1 MSKIQ
6 IPIALHAEQ
15 NVLAISIMKGT
26 GFEECLETGI
36 SVEDFTNEQNQ
47 IIWKSLTRLHNNEE
61 VINLPSLVSDLEK
74 YHELKTP
81 YLNTNKISGV
91 VDINYITNNIADLSV
106 YSGEDVSVY
115 AKRIKDATY
124 RRKLMQTSQNILMDG
139 SNPELHAKDY
149 LEKAEKAILDF
160 SENNNVAL
168 GDNQSDSVL
177 DYLNHSFEKDLKDF
191 SDIQLRTGF
200 EYLDRLLGG
209 HLYPGMYTLAATSS
223 LGKTTLVSQIADNIA
238 EAQTPVLYFSIEMS
252 QMELVSKSLA
262 RLVAKQPGN
271 IKLSSLDIRK
281 RWHPNMDINDSL
293 LSLEEFSAIEKAYET
308 YKRKIAPNMYVAGAN
323 FDCTVD
329 AIISKINR
337 FIRVHGQKPFVVVDY
352 LQIIQKEKDFRGT
365 DQQHIDACVTALERY
380 AKKQQ
385 ITIFVISSVNRQ
397 SYLTPISFESL
408 KASGSIEFSSDV
420 VIAMDLLA
428 ISETEKDATDI
439 TERRK
444 LIDSERKAIPRRIAL
459 KTLKNRYG
467 CGGETYFVYN
477 PVKELFR
484 NTDKKPPKP
493 EEAENNLL
501 AGRYN

>member
-6 IPIALHAEQ
+6 IPTALNAEQ
-15 NVLAISIMKGT
+15 NVLAISIMKSI
-26 GFEECLETGI
+26 GFEECLESG
-36 SVEDFTNEQNQ
+36 VDFEDFTNEQNQ
-47 IIWKSLTRLHNNEE
+47 LIWNALNRLHDNEE
-61 VINLPSLVSDLEK
+61 DITLPSLVSNLEAH
-74 YHELKTP
+74 HELKTP
-81 YLNTNKISGV
+81 YLNPNNKSA
-91 VDINYITNNIADLSV
+91 VDINYITNCIADLSV
-106 YSGEDVSVY
+106 YSGEDASSFI
-115 AKRIKDATY
+115 KQLKDATY
-124 RRKLMQTSQNILMDG
+124 RRKLMQTSQNLLLDG
-139 SNPELHAKDY
+139 SNPELHVKDY
-149 LEKAEKAILDF
+149 IEKAEKAILDF
-160 SENNNVAL
+160 SEDNNIDS
-168 GDNQSDSVL
+168 GMNQSDSVL
-177 DYLNHSFEKDLKDF
+177 NYLDGSFENDLKEF
-191 SDIQLRTGF
+191 ANIHLRTGF
-200 EYLDRLLGG
+200 EDLDRLLGG

-223 LGKTTLVSQIADNIA
+223 LGKTTLVSQIADNVA

-252 QMELVSKSLA
+252 QMELISKSLA

-281 RWHPNMDINDSL
+281 RWHPNMDINDSTL
-293 LSLEEFSAIEKAYET
+293 TLEEFSAIEKAFDT
-308 YKRKIAPNMYVAGAN
+308 YKKKIAPNMFVAGAN
-323 FDCTVD
+323 FDCTID

-337 FIRVHGQKPFVVVDY
+337 FIRVHGKKPFVVVDY

-365 DQQHIDACVTALERY
+365 DQQHVDACVTALERF

-428 ISETEKDATDI
+428 ISETEKDADDA

-444 LIDSERKAIPRRIAL
+444 LIDSERRAIPRRIAL

-484 NTDKKPPKP
+484 NTEKKPPKP
-493 EEAENNLL
+493 EEVANTYVE
-501 AGRYN
+501 GRYNH

>member
-1 MSKIQ
+1 MPKIQ
-6 IPIALHAEQ
+6 IPKALNAEQ
-15 NVLAISIMKGT
+15 NVIAISIMKNN
-26 GFEECLETGI
+26 GFEECLDSGVNI
-36 SVEDFTNEQNQ
+36 EDFTDERNKM
-47 IIWKSLTRLHNNEE
+47 IWNAMLRMHDNEE
-61 VINLPSLVSDLEK
+61 QITLPTLVSNLET
-74 YHELKTP
+74 YNELKTP
-81 YLNTNKISGV
+81 YLNTENKQV
-91 VDINYITNNIADLSV
+91 VDINYITNSIADLSI
-106 YSGEDVSVY
+106 YSGDDSTIFVNQL
-115 AKRIKDATY
+115 KDATY
-124 RRKLMQTSQNILMDG
+124 RRKLMQTSQNLLLDG
-139 SNPELHAKDY
+139 SNPNLHSKEY

-160 SENNNVAL
+160 SEENNLKIKN
-168 GDNQSDSVL
+168 NQSDSVL
-177 DYLNHSFEKDLKDF
+177 DYINDSFENDLKEF
-191 SDIQLRTGF
+191 SNIKLRTGF
-200 EYLDRLLGG
+200 EDLDRLLGG

-223 LGKTTLVSQIADNIA
+223 LGKTTLVSQIADNVA
-238 EAQTPVLYFSIEMS
+238 EARTPVLYFSIEMS
-252 QMELVSKSLA
+252 QMELISKSLA

-281 RWHPNMDINDSL
+281 RWHPNMDINDST
-293 LSLEEFSAIEKAYET
+293 LSLEEFSAIEKAFDD

-323 FDCTVD
+323 FDCTID

-337 FIRVHGQKPFVVVDY
+337 FIRVHEKKPFVVVDY
-352 LQIIQKEKDFRGT
+352 LQIIQKDKDFRGT

-428 ISETEKDATDI
+428 ISETEKDADDM

-444 LIDSERKAIPRRIAL
+444 LIDSERRAIPRRIAL

-484 NTDKKPPKP
+484 NTDKKPPRP
-493 EEAENNLL
+493 EETTNTYVAD
-501 AGRYN
+501 RYNR